1 MAGSSQI
8 CLSMGAIYKEKKQMA
23 NPVIKSSFAALVCVA
38 LWACSKPEP
47 EPVEQPTPVQAQR
60 SIDAIADEY
69 LSALLN
75 RYPEMGTRYSIPG
88 ARHDQLTDKSMAA
101 VAAWQAREDA
111 WLGELEAIGEPGK
124 TGSKDWVSFGI
135 LHSALARSIA
145 ARVCRTELWSASSAT
160 AWHTVVPSIFEIQP
174 VDTPELQQQALDRL
188 GRLAV
193 YIDTEIENLREGL
206 ALGFSAPRVTVATV
220 PGQIR
225 SLLND
230 DSPLLSPGKRAGNP
244 EFAENLRA
252 VFANETSPALERF
265 ALFLEEEYL
274 PQAREEIALSFNPDG
289 SDCYPALVRY
299 FSTIEPSAEEVHR
312 LGLQQIEGIR
322 AEMQAIIDDYFPGES
337 IESLM
342 KNLNLDPE
350 YTFQTR
356 EEVLDY
362 SLESLVAAK
371 AKMADAF
378 GILPKADVL
387 IKPYPAYRE
396 STGTGEYHSSS
407 EDGSRPGIYYI
418 AVVNPQHRS
427 RAGQQSVLYHETYPG
442 HHLQGAIALE
452 LGDRVHP
459 IARYLWNSGYGEG
472 WALYSE
478 RLADELG
485 LYTGPLDRMGLLSD
499 QAARAA
505 RLVVD
510 SGIHTMGWTR
520 QQAVDY
526 MLANT
531 AWPPG
536 DIEAE
541 INRYIAFPG
550 QATAYMLGMLE
561 IRRLRTLAERE
572 LGADFDL
579 REFHDRVLENG
590 SITLPMLDAAVTE
603 WIREM
608 R

>member
-1 MAGSSQI
+1 
-8 CLSMGAIYKEKKQMA
+8 
-23 NPVIKSSFAALVCVA
+23 
-38 LWACSKPEP
+38 
-47 EPVEQPTPVQAQR
+47 
-60 SIDAIADEY
+60 
-69 LSALLN
+69 
-75 RYPEMGTRYSIPG
+75 
-88 ARHDQLTDKSMAA
+88 
-101 VAAWQAREDA
+101 
-111 WLGELEAIGEPGK
+111 
-124 TGSKDWVSFGI
+124 
-135 LHSALARSIA
+135 
-145 ARVCRTELWSASSAT
+145 
-160 AWHTVVPSIFEIQP
+160 
-174 VDTPELQQQALDRL
+174 
-188 GRLAV
+188 
-193 YIDTEIENLREGL
+193 
-206 ALGFSAPRVTVATV
+206 
-220 PGQIR
+220 
-225 SLLND
+225 
-230 DSPLLSPGKRAGNP
+230 
-244 EFAENLRA
+244 
-252 VFANETSPALERF
+252 
-265 ALFLEEEYL
+265 
-274 PQAREEIALSFNPDG
+274 
-289 SDCYPALVRY
+289 
-299 FSTIEPSAEEVHR
+299 
-312 LGLQQIEGIR
+312 
-322 AEMQAIIDDYFPGES
+322 MQAIIDDYFPGES

-356 EEVLDY
+356 EEVLNY
-362 SLESLVAAK
+362 SLNSLAAAK

-396 STGTGEYHSSS
+396 DSGTGEYHSSS

-485 LYTGPLDRMGLLSD
+485 LYSGPLDRMGLLSD

-541 INRYIAFPG
+541 INRYISFPG

-572 LGADFDL
+572 LGEDFDL

-590 SITLPMLDAAVTE
+590 SITLPMLDAAVAE
-603 WIREM
+603 WIREV